1 MLRIANPTA
10 FVHLLT
16 AFALASALLL
26 AADPAP
32 AGGHQQRKPKEA
44 VQFDPE
50 LRSEATGTVLVT
62 GANRG
67 IGLAMVRNYA
77 ERGWT
82 VIATARKPEKADEL
96 NAIAAANDNV
106 TVERMDLLDH
116 AGIDALA
123 EKLRDVK
130 IDVLLNNA
138 AILGDADRQDFGS
151 YDYELMETIFAVNV
165 AGTMKMAEAFTDHVA
180 ASDQKKIV
188 AITSVQG
195 SIGLLRDP
203 MIPFYK
209 MSKTALNMGMS
220 SIATIVKRKGIT
232 VALISPGA
240 VDTRMMEEALG
251 HAGMKNRSWLITPA
265 ESAEAVIN
273 VIDQY
278 ELKYT
283 GRFLAHTGEELPW

>member
-10 FVHLLT
+10 FIRLLT
-16 AFALASALLL
+16 AFALLSAMLL

>member
-1 MLRIANPTA
+1 MPA
-10 FVHLLT
+10 LT
-16 AFALASALLL
+16 
-26 AADPAP
+26 
-32 AGGHQQRKPKEA
+32 HWRK
-44 VQFDPE
+44 
-50 LRSEATGTVLVT
+50 SC
-62 GANRG
+62 
-67 IGLAMVRNYA
+67 
-77 ERGWT
+77 
-82 VIATARKPEKADEL
+82 
-96 NAIAAANDNV
+96 
-106 TVERMDLLDH
+106 
-116 AGIDALA
+116 
-123 EKLRDVK
+123 VK

-151 YDYELMETIFAVNV
+151 YDYDLMETIFAVNV

-180 ASDQKKIV
+180 ASEQKKIV

-265 ESAEAVIN
+265 ESAEGVIN

-278 ELKYT
+278 ELKYS
-283 GRFLAHTGEELPW
+283 GRFMAHTGEELPW

>member
-10 FVHLLT
+10 FIRLLT
-16 AFALASALLL
+16 AFALLSAMLL

-123 EKLRDVK
+123 EKLR
-130 IDVLLNNA
+130 
-138 AILGDADRQDFGS
+138 
-151 YDYELMETIFAVNV
+151 E
-165 AGTMKMAEAFTDHVA
+165 
-180 ASDQKKIV
+180 
-188 AITSVQG
+188 
-195 SIGLLRDP
+195 
-203 MIPFYK
+203 
-209 MSKTALNMGMS
+209 
-220 SIATIVKRKGIT
+220 
-232 VALISPGA
+232 
-240 VDTRMMEEALG
+240 
-251 HAGMKNRSWLITPA
+251 NRCPA
-265 ESAEAVIN
+265 E
-273 VIDQY
+273 
-278 ELKYT
+278 
-283 GRFLAHTGEELPW
+283 